1 MNPTYAATE
10 LSDAIKGVI
19 TTSQDFEVYG
29 IIQRSY
35 HNLDDDWL
43 GTGGG
48 VMVSLSAA
56 EATELAEIIK
66 GTKQARRQEIPGQL
80 SLF

>member
-1 MNPTYAATE
+1 MNPTYSATE

-19 TTSQDFEVYG
+19 TTSQDFMAYG
-29 IIQRSY
+29 IEA
-35 HNLDDDWL
+35 DV
-43 GTGGG
+43 GGG
-48 VMVSLSAA
+48 RSTVIVSLSAA